1 MSISNITY
9 NGFNAGIANK
19 YPYTDFHEMNL
30 DWILT
35 NYQAIIDKLNETIAW
50 CNTHQTEYEEA
61 MRRLQAVENEIYTF
75 EQQINDAFA
84 RLEQQISADVEL
96 ALADIRTEVSAA
108 IRQMQQEVTQQLADF
123 VVQFQQL
130 KSEVQAEINRLLGVV
145 NRAIADL
152 QNQLAANN
160 EQAEINRLLAIVNR
174 AIADLQ
180 NQLEANNQFVFEYV
194 ENRLEEFK
202 ALIPD
207 YENIYVYNPYRGE
220 VTHLQQ
226 AINDLYSV
234 ASIWGLTAAQY
245 DSLGLTADEYDNMNL
260 SAIEYDT
267 LGFKLLYKDP
277 DLYMFSP
284 FTGQME
290 SLKSVILSLVGLH
303 REDALTAQEYDDLAL
318 DADAYDAYQV
328 EAFDYD
334 FSGKTILV

>member
-1 MSISNITY
+1 MSIAEIHY
-9 NGFNAGIANK
+9 NGFNAGITNK

-35 NYQAIIDKLNETIAW
+35 NYQAIIDKVNETIEWA
-50 CNTHQTEYEEA
+50 NNHQTEYEEA

-75 EQQINDAFA
+75 EQQITDRFNA
-84 RLEQQISADVEL
+84 LERQITSDVEMALTQLRADV
-96 ALADIRTEVSAA
+96 DAA
-108 IRQMQQEVTQQLADF
+108 IRQMQQDVTQQLADF
-123 VVQFQQL
+123 VVEFQQL
-130 KSEVQAEINRLLGVV
+130 KSQVQAEINNLLGIV
-145 NRAIADL
+145 NRAIEQL
-152 QNQLAANN
+152 QNTLAANN
-160 EQAEINRLLAIVNR
+160 E
-174 AIADLQ
+174 
-180 NQLEANNQFVFEYV
+180 FVFEYV

-234 ASIWGLTAAQY
+234 AAVWGLTAAQY
-245 DSLGLTADEYDNMNL
+245 DSLGLTADAYDNMEL

-267 LGFKLLYKDP
+267 LSFKLLYKDP

-290 SLKSVILSLVGLH
+290 SLKSVILSLVSLH
-303 REDALTAQEYDDLAL
+303 RDDALTAQEYDDLEL
-318 DADAYDAYQV
+318 DADAYDAYEV
-328 EAFDYD
+328 SAFDYD
-334 FSGKTILV
+334 FSSKTILV

>member
-1 MSISNITY
+1 MSISNIVY
-9 NGFNAGIANK
+9 NGYNAGITNK

-30 DWILT
+30 DWLLT

-50 CNTHQTEYEEA
+50 CNTHQGEYEEA
-61 MRRLQAVENEIYTF
+61 LARLEAVENEIETF
-75 EQQINDAFA
+75 EQQITDKFE
-84 RLEQQISADVEL
+84 RLEQQITSDVEL
-96 ALADIRTEVSAA
+96 ALVQIRTDVDAA
-108 IRQMQQEVTQQLADF
+108 IRQMQQDVTQQLADF
-123 VVQFQQL
+123 VVEFQRL
-130 KSEVQAEINRLLGVV
+130 KSEVQAEINRLL
-145 NRAIADL
+145 D
-152 QNQLAANN
+152 
-160 EQAEINRLLAIVNR
+160 IVNR

-180 NQLEANNQFVFEYV
+180 NQLQANNEFVFAYV
-194 ENRLEEFK
+194 EDRLEEFK

-207 YENIYVYNPYRGE
+207 YENIYVYNPYRGK
-220 VTHLQQ
+220 VTHLQD

-234 ASIWGLTAAQY
+234 ACIWGLTAAQY

-284 FTGQME
+284 FTGRME

>member
-1 MSISNITY
+1 MSISNIVY
-9 NGFNAGIANK
+9 NGYNAGITNK

-30 DWILT
+30 DWLLT

-50 CNTHQTEYEEA
+50 CNTHQGEYEEA
-61 MRRLQAVENEIYTF
+61 LARLEAVENEIETF
-75 EQQINDAFA
+75 EQQIRDEFA
-84 RLEQQISADVEL
+84 RLEQQITSDVEM
-96 ALADIRTEVSAA
+96 ALVQIRSDVDAA
-108 IRQMQQEVTQQLADF
+108 IRQMQQDVTQQLADF
-123 VVQFQQL
+123 VVEFQQL
-130 KSEVQAEINRLLGVV
+130 KSEVQAEINNLLGIV
-145 NRAIADL
+145 NRAIEQL

-160 EQAEINRLLAIVNR
+160 E
-174 AIADLQ
+174 
-180 NQLEANNQFVFEYV
+180 FVFEYV

-207 YENIYVYNPYRGE
+207 YENIYVYNPYRGV

-234 ASIWGLTAAQY
+234 AAVWGLTAAQY

>member
-1 MSISNITY
+1 MSISNIVY
-9 NGFNAGIANK
+9 NRYNAGITNK

-30 DWILT
+30 DWLLT

-50 CNTHQTEYEEA
+50 CNEHQTEYEEA
-61 MRRLQAVENEIYTF
+61 LARLETVENEIYTF
-75 EQQINDAFA
+75 EQQIRDEFA
-84 RLEQQISADVEL
+84 RLEQQITADVEL
-96 ALADIRTEVSAA
+96 ALAEIRTEVTDA

-130 KSEVQAEINRLLGVV
+130 KSEVQAEINRLL
-145 NRAIADL
+145 
-152 QNQLAANN
+152 
-160 EQAEINRLLAIVNR
+160 AIVNR

-180 NQLEANNQFVFEYV
+180 NQLQANNEFVFAYV
-194 ENRLEEFK
+194 EDRLEEFK

-234 ASIWGLTAAQY
+234 ACIWGLTAAQY
-245 DSLGLTADEYDNMNL
+245 DSLGLTADEYDNMDL

-284 FTGQME
+284 FTGRME

-303 REDALTAQEYDDLAL
+303 REDALTAQEYDELEL

-334 FSGKTILV
+334 FSAKTILV

>member
-1 MSISNITY
+1 MSISNIVY
-9 NGFNAGIANK
+9 NGYNAGITNK

-30 DWILT
+30 DWLLT

-61 MRRLQAVENEIYTF
+61 MERLQAVENEIYTF
-75 EQQINDAFA
+75 EQQITDAFN
-84 RLEQQISADVEL
+84 RLEQQITSDVERALVQMRADV
-96 ALADIRTEVSAA
+96 DAA
-108 IRQMQQEVTQQLADF
+108 IIQMQNEVARQLAEF
-123 VVQFQQL
+123 ITEFQNL
-130 KSEVQAEINRLLGVV
+130 KSEVQAEINNLLDII
-145 NRAIADL
+145 NRAID
-152 QNQLAANN
+152 QLNN
-160 EQAEINRLLAIVNR
+160 T
-174 AIADLQ
+174 
-180 NQLEANNQFVFEYV
+180 LEANNQFIFEYV

-202 ALIPD
+202 ELIPD

-234 ASIWGLTAAQY
+234 AAIWGLTAAQY
-245 DSLGLTADEYDNMNL
+245 DSLGLTADEYDNMDL
-260 SAIEYDT
+260 TAIAYDT
-267 LGFKLLYKDP
+267 LGFKLLFKDP

-303 REDALTAQEYDDLAL
+303 REDALTAQEYDLLDL
-318 DADAYDAYQV
+318 DADTYDAYQV
-328 EAFDYD
+328 EAYDYD

>member
-1 MSISNITY
+1 MSISNIVY
-9 NGFNAGIANK
+9 NGCNAGITNK

-30 DWILT
+30 DWLLT
-35 NYQAIIDKLNETIAW
+35 NYQAIINKLNETIAW
-50 CNTHQTEYEEA
+50 CNNHQTEYEEA

-75 EQQINDAFA
+75 EQQIREAFA
-84 RLEQQISADVEL
+84 RLEQQITADVEL
-96 ALADIRTEVSAA
+96 ALTEIRTEVTAA

-130 KSEVQAEINRLLGVV
+130 KSEVQAEINRLLGIV
-145 NRAIADL
+145 NRAIEDL
-152 QNQLAANN
+152 QNQLQANN
-160 EQAEINRLLAIVNR
+160 E
-174 AIADLQ
+174 
-180 NQLEANNQFVFEYV
+180 FVFAYV
-194 ENRLEEFK
+194 EDRLEEFK

-207 YENIYVYNPYRGE
+207 YENIYVYNPYRGV

-234 ASIWGLTAAQY
+234 AAIWGLTAAQY
-245 DSLGLTADEYDNMNL
+245 DSLGLTADEYDNMDL
-260 SAIEYDT
+260 TAIAYDT
-267 LGFKLLYKDP
+267 LGFKFLYKDP

-303 REDALTAQEYDDLAL
+303 REDALTAQEYDLLDL
-318 DADAYDAYQV
+318 DADTYDAYQV
-328 EAFDYD
+328 EAYDYD

>member
-9 NGFNAGIANK
+9 NGFNAGIVNK

-30 DWILT
+30 DWLLT

-50 CNTHQTEYEEA
+50 CNNHQIEYEEA
-61 MRRLQAVENEIYTF
+61 LARLQAVENEIYTF
-75 EQQINDAFA
+75 EQQITDAFN
-84 RLEQQISADVEL
+84 RLEQQTTADVEL
-96 ALADIRTEVSAA
+96 ALTEIRTEVSAA

-130 KSEVQAEINRLLGVV
+130 KSEVQAEINRLLG
-145 NRAIADL
+145 
-152 QNQLAANN
+152 
-160 EQAEINRLLAIVNR
+160 IVNR

-245 DSLGLTADEYDNMNL
+245 DSLGLTADEYDNMDL

-277 DLYMFSP
+277 DLYMFNP
-284 FTGQME
+284 FTGRLE
-290 SLKSVILSLVGLH
+290 PLKSVIMSLVGLH
-303 REDALTAQEYDDLAL
+303 RDDALTAQEYDDLEL

-328 EAFDYD
+328 EAYDYD

>member
-1 MSISNITY
+1 MSIAEIHY
-9 NGFNAGIANK
+9 HGYNAGITNK

-30 DWILT
+30 DWLLS
-35 NYQAIIDKLNETIAW
+35 NYQAIINKINETIEWA
-50 CNTHQTEYEEA
+50 NNHQIDYEEA
-61 MRRLQAVENEIYTF
+61 IERLTAVENEIYTF
-75 EQQINDAFA
+75 EQQINDAFT
-84 RLEQQISADVEL
+84 RLEQQITSDVEM
-96 ALADIRTEVSAA
+96 ALTQIRTDVDNA
-108 IRQMQQEVTQQLADF
+108 IRQMQQEVTRQLADF

-130 KSEVQAEINRLLGVV
+130 KSEVQAEINNLLGIV
-145 NRAIADL
+145 NRAIEQL
-152 QNQLAANN
+152 QNTLAANN
-160 EQAEINRLLAIVNR
+160 E
-174 AIADLQ
+174 
-180 NQLEANNQFVFEYV
+180 FVFEYV
-194 ENRLEEFK
+194 ENRLEEFR

-234 ASIWGLTAAQY
+234 AAIWGLTAAQY
-245 DSLGLTADEYDNMNL
+245 DSLGLTADAYDNMEL

-284 FTGQME
+284 FTGQLE

-303 REDALTAQEYDDLAL
+303 REDALTAQEYDDLGL
-318 DADAYDAYQV
+318 DADAYDAYEV
-328 EAFDYD
+328 NAFDYD

>member
-9 NGFNAGIANK
+9 NGFNAGIVNK

-30 DWILT
+30 DWVLT

-61 MRRLQAVENEIYTF
+61 LARLIAVENEIYTF
-75 EQQINDAFA
+75 EQQITDAFA
-84 RLEQQISADVEL
+84 RLEQQITSDVEM
-96 ALADIRTEVSAA
+96 ALVQIRTDVDTA

-123 VVQFQQL
+123 VVEFQQL
-130 KSEVQAEINRLLGVV
+130 KSEVQAEINRLLGIV
-145 NRAIADL
+145 NRAISDL

-160 EQAEINRLLAIVNR
+160 E
-174 AIADLQ
+174 
-180 NQLEANNQFVFEYV
+180 FVFEYV

-234 ASIWGLTAAQY
+234 AAIWGLTAAQY
-245 DSLGLTADEYDNMNL
+245 DSLGLTADEYDNMDL

-303 REDALTAQEYDDLAL
+303 REDALTAQEYDALDL
-318 DADAYDAYQV
+318 DADTYDAYQV

>member
-1 MSISNITY
+1 MSISNIVY
-9 NGFNAGIANK
+9 HGYNAGITNK

-30 DWILT
+30 DWLLT
-35 NYQAIIDKLNETIAW
+35 NYQAIIDKLNETIEW
-50 CNTHQTEYEEA
+50 CNDHQTEYEEA
-61 MRRLQAVENEIYTF
+61 MRRLQAVENEINTF
-75 EQQINDAFA
+75 EQQIRNEFA
-84 RLEQQISADVEL
+84 RLEQQITADVEI
-96 ALADIRTEVSAA
+96 ALTEIRTEVSTA
-108 IRQMQQEVTQQLADF
+108 IIQMQQEVTRQLADF

-130 KSEVQAEINRLLGVV
+130 KSEVQAEINRLLGIV

-160 EQAEINRLLAIVNR
+160 E
-174 AIADLQ
+174 
-180 NQLEANNQFVFEYV
+180 FVFEYV

-220 VTHLQQ
+220 ITHLQD

-234 ASIWGLTAAQY
+234 ACIWGLTAAQY
-245 DSLGLTADEYDNMNL
+245 DSLGLTADAYDNMNL

-303 REDALTAQEYDDLAL
+303 REDALTTQEYDELEL

>member
-1 MSISNITY
+1 MSISEIHY
-9 NGFNAGIANK
+9 NGYHAGITNK

-35 NYQAIIDKLNETIAW
+35 NYQAIIDKVNETIDWA
-50 CNTHQTEYEEA
+50 NNHQTEYEEA
-61 MRRLQAVENEIYTF
+61 MRRLQAVETEIYTF
-75 EQQINDAFA
+75 EQQITDAFN
-84 RLEQQISADVEL
+84 RLEQQITSDVEM
-96 ALADIRTEVSAA
+96 ALTEIRTEVSTA

-123 VVQFQQL
+123 VIQFQEL
-130 KSEVQAEINRLLGVV
+130 KSQVQAEINNLLGIV
-145 NRAIADL
+145 NRAIEQL
-152 QNQLAANN
+152 QNTLAANN
-160 EQAEINRLLAIVNR
+160 E
-174 AIADLQ
+174 
-180 NQLEANNQFVFEYV
+180 FVFEYV

-234 ASIWGLTAAQY
+234 AAIWGLTAAQY
-245 DSLGLTADEYDNMNL
+245 DSLGLTANAYDNMEL

-284 FTGQME
+284 FTGQLE

-303 REDALTAQEYDDLAL
+303 REDALTAQEYDDLEL

-328 EAFDYD
+328 DAFDYD

>member
-1 MSISNITY
+1 MSISTIVY
-9 NGFNAGIANK
+9 NGYNAGITNK

-30 DWILT
+30 DWLLT

-75 EQQINDAFA
+75 EQQITNAFN
-84 RLEQQISADVEL
+84 RLEQQITSDVEI
-96 ALADIRTEVSAA
+96 ALVQIRTDVDTA
-108 IRQMQQEVTQQLADF
+108 IRQMQQEVTRQLADF
-123 VVQFQQL
+123 VQQFQDL
-130 KSEVQAEINRLLGVV
+130 KSEVQAEINRLLS
-145 NRAIADL
+145 
-152 QNQLAANN
+152 
-160 EQAEINRLLAIVNR
+160 IVNR
-174 AIADLQ
+174 AIDDL
-180 NQLEANNQFVFEYV
+180 NNTLVANNEFIFEYV

-202 ALIPD
+202 ELIPD
-207 YENIYVYNPYRGE
+207 YENIYVYNPYRGV
-220 VTHLQQ
+220 VTHLQD

-234 ASIWGLTAAQY
+234 AAIWGLTAAQY
-245 DSLGLTADEYDNMNL
+245 DSLGLTADEYDNMDL
-260 SAIEYDT
+260 TAIQYDT

-290 SLKSVILSLVGLH
+290 PLKSVILSLVGLH
-303 REDALTAQEYDDLAL
+303 REDALTAQEYDLLDL

-328 EAFDYD
+328 EAYDYD

>member
-1 MSISNITY
+1 MSISNIVY
-9 NGFNAGIANK
+9 NGYNAGITNK

-30 DWILT
+30 DWLLT
-35 NYQAIIDKLNETIAW
+35 NYQAIIDKLNETIEW
-50 CNTHQTEYEEA
+50 CNNHQGEYEEA
-61 MRRLQAVENEIYTF
+61 LARLEAVENEIYTF
-75 EQQINDAFA
+75 EQQIRDAFE
-84 RLEQQISADVEL
+84 RLEQQITADVEL
-96 ALADIRTEVSAA
+96 ALAEIRTEVTAA

-123 VVQFQQL
+123 VEEFQRL
-130 KSEVQAEINRLLGVV
+130 KSEVQAEINRLLG
-145 NRAIADL
+145 
-152 QNQLAANN
+152 
-160 EQAEINRLLAIVNR
+160 IVNR

-180 NQLEANNQFVFEYV
+180 NQLQANNEFVFAYV
-194 ENRLEEFK
+194 EDRLEEFR

-207 YENIYVYNPYRGE
+207 YENIYVYNPYRGR
-220 VTHLQQ
+220 VTHLQD

-234 ASIWGLTAAQY
+234 ACIWGLTAAQY

-284 FTGQME
+284 FTGRME
-290 SLKSVILSLVGLH
+290 SLKTVILSLVGLH

>member
-1 MSISNITY
+1 MSISNIVY
-9 NGFNAGIANK
+9 NGYNAGITNK

-30 DWILT
+30 DWLLT

-61 MRRLQAVENEIYTF
+61 LARLQAVENEIYTF
-75 EQQINDAFA
+75 EQQIRDEFA
-84 RLEQQISADVEL
+84 RLEQQITSDVEMALVQMRADV
-96 ALADIRTEVSAA
+96 DAA
-108 IRQMQQEVTQQLADF
+108 IIQMQNEVARQLAEF
-123 VVQFQQL
+123 ITEFQNL
-130 KSEVQAEINRLLGVV
+130 KSEVQAEINNLLGII
-145 NRAIADL
+145 NRAID
-152 QNQLAANN
+152 QLNN
-160 EQAEINRLLAIVNR
+160 T
-174 AIADLQ
+174 
-180 NQLEANNQFVFEYV
+180 LEANNQYVFDYV
-194 ENRLEEFK
+194 EDRLEEFK

-207 YENIYVYNPYRGE
+207 YENIYVYNPYRGV

-234 ASIWGLTAAQY
+234 AAIWGLTAAQY
-245 DSLGLTADEYDNMNL
+245 DSLGLTADEYDNMDL
-260 SAIEYDT
+260 TAIQYDT

-303 REDALTAQEYDDLAL
+303 REDALTAQEYDLLDL
-318 DADAYDAYQV
+318 DADTYDAYQV
-328 EAFDYD
+328 DAYDYD

>member
-1 MSISNITY
+1 MSISNIVY
-9 NGFNAGIANK
+9 NGYHAGITNK

-30 DWILT
+30 DWLLT

-61 MRRLQAVENEIYTF
+61 MKRLQAVENEIYTF
-75 EQQINDAFA
+75 EQQITDAFN
-84 RLEQQISADVEL
+84 RLEQQITSDVER
-96 ALADIRTEVSAA
+96 ALVQIRTDVDNA
-108 IRQMQQEVTQQLADF
+108 IRQMQQEVTRQLADF
-123 VVQFQQL
+123 VVEFQQL
-130 KSEVQAEINRLLGVV
+130 KSEVQAEINNLLG
-145 NRAIADL
+145 
-152 QNQLAANN
+152 
-160 EQAEINRLLAIVNR
+160 IVNR
-174 AIADLQ
+174 AIDQL
-180 NQLEANNQFVFEYV
+180 NNTLEANNQFVFEYV

-202 ALIPD
+202 ELIPD

-226 AINDLYSV
+226 AINDLYSI

-245 DSLGLTADEYDNMNL
+245 DSLGLTADEYDNLGL

-267 LGFKLLYKDP
+267 LGYKLLFKDP

-284 FTGQME
+284 FTGQIE

-303 REDALTAQEYDDLAL
+303 RGDALTAEEYDLLDL
-318 DADAYDAYQV
+318 DADTYDAYAV
-328 EAFDYD
+328 DAYDYD